1 MKVCSKCKIE
11 RELTLYRKRSDTGGL
26 HGQCKF
32 CMIEYR
38 RNERKKLSVIKRK
51 KKKEKQITDGEQYS
65 KKYIGLQ
72 FGSFTITDYKGK
84 YVGAKQTYGRH
95 YFEKTCNFC
104 GLTRIISKANMH
116 KQVKNKTTCNSC
128 KETVNIH
135 TKQKKCPC
143 CNEWK
148 SATNEYFCIN
158 NGRKF
163 GLDYYCTTCKNNK
176 HREYRKDP
184 DFRRKEYEQKTRR
197 YKTDS
202 LFKLTCAIRSNIK
215 AYIIRVQPTRQNKKA
230 KTPVILG
237 CNYFQFREHIEKQFS
252 AGMTWDNYGK
262 WHLEHLIPASYG
274 KTEDEVIELCH
285 HTNYRPMWGNENIS
299 KGNKLYVNEISE
311 ENKIRYKKYIER
323 YINSDLVRY

>member
-1 MKVCSKCKIE
+1 
-11 RELTLYRKRSDTGGL
+11 
-26 HGQCKF
+26 
-32 CMIEYR
+32 
-38 RNERKKLSVIKRK
+38 
-51 KKKEKQITDGEQYS
+51 
-65 KKYIGLQ
+65 
-72 FGSFTITDYKGK
+72 
-84 YVGAKQTYGRH
+84 
-95 YFEKTCNFC
+95 
-104 GLTRIISKANMH
+104 MH

-252 AGMTWDNYGK
+252 AGMTWDNYGLYNGELNYG
-262 WHLEHLIPASYG
+262 WDIDHIIPLSSA
-274 KTEDEVIELCH
+274 KTEEDILRLNHHQNLQPLC
-285 HTNYRPMWGNENIS
+285 S
-299 KGNKLYVNEISE
+299 KVN
-311 ENKIRYKKYIER
+311 R
-323 YINSDLVRY
+323 YIKKDTLDFIL